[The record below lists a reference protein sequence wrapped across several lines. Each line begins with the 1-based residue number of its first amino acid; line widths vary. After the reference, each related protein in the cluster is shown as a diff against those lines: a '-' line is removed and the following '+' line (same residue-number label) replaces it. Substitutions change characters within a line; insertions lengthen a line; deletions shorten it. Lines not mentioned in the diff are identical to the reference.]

1 MSHIQNTKSSYSPLQ
16 LVDNFSVER
25 NLNINLDSNRINA
38 ANDNLNSL

>member
-25 NLNINLDSNRINA
+25 NLNINLDLNQINTRK
-38 ANDNLNSL
+38 ND